1 MCEAIRQMMES
12 SKQQGVLQG
21 MQQGMQQGIQQG
33 MQQGIQQGRLQGRQE
48 GIQQGEHNMQLRI
61 ARQMLAA
68 KLPLQQ
74 ISEMTALSVNELQK
88 LQNTGN

>member
-21 MQQGMQQGIQQG
+21 MQ
-33 MQQGIQQGRLQGRQE
+33 QGRQE

-74 ISEMTALSVNELQK
+74 ISEMTALSMSELQK

>member
-21 MQQGMQQGIQQG
+21 MQ
-33 MQQGIQQGRLQGRQE
+33 QGRQE

>member
-21 MQQGMQQGIQQG
+21 MQ
-33 MQQGIQQGRLQGRQE
+33 QGRQE

-74 ISEMTALSVNELQK
+74 ISEMTALSMNELK
-88 LQNTGN
+88 NLQNTGN

>member
-12 SKQQGVLQG
+12 SKQQGVL
-21 MQQGMQQGIQQG
+21 QG

-61 ARQMLAA
+61 ARQTLAA